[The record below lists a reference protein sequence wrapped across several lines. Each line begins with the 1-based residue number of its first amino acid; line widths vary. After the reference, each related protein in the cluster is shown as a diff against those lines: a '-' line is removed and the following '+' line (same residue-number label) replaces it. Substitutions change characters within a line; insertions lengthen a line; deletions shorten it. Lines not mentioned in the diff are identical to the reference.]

1 MNLMNRTVAPRTF
14 DSDTTPDS
22 GASASDESNRSN
34 ASQVLALGPTLDA
47 CDAFASGQALTLMHL
62 LNLKS
67 WALGPTL
74 DSLDSLDSFAAV
86 DSEAPDGFFGGTW
99 I

>member
-1 MNLMNRTVAPRTF
+1 MNLMNRKVAPRTF

-74 DSLDSLDSFAAV
+74 DSFDALDSFAALY
-86 DSEAPDGFFGGTW
+86 SEAPEEDWGGTW